1 MKLKPTILISGYRF
15 ALSVAFVTSG
25 LTVMAADIQDGGEY
39 YIVSEY
45 YNKVLGL
52 DSVSSQTPQLS
63 TYGTVKTQDAY
74 VFIAEKSSDPTYFYL
89 KNKATGKYLT
99 ASTSNAWSIVWKEG
113 KGTGNEYLWKFDVQM
128 GRTISSKKDS
138 GKTLGMDWSKDEFV
152 KAYYNKSYNSTSRFT
167 VVPVVD
173 GGVEASLQA
182 AETSVFTN
190 DIGRHEKDVYQVKG
204 SVEVTDTVDLHIVS
218 STPFSSVASV
228 NVKNKSSWVIF
239 DNVRPSEVINKWLP
253 YIKVNGTS
261 AINNYNVRVAI
272 YLDGAAVIPCT
283 SKDVVMTGYTET
295 GNSGNSIE
303 LTKKNYTTLDKNNN
317 LMRSFVLKRGYMAVV
332 ATGQSGEG
340 YSRVYVADHADL
352 VVNALPEA
360 LDRRVSSVHIKPWQY
375 VSKKGWCSTQNDN
388 GIAGG
393 ASAMKAS
400 WFYTWSADRST
411 TADCE
416 YVPIRQHIYWPS
428 MSTLSGK
435 ETSTHVLGF
444 NEPDHSEQH
453 DKCDCGGVISSW
465 TATTKS
471 KEMGTLPMRVGSP
484 APTDLSWVKEYIGHI
499 DDMAYRCDYVAL
511 HAYWGPNEANGAQ
524 AWYNRLKDVYD
535 NTKRPIWITE
545 WAYGASW
552 TSESWPSNYGEQLE
566 KNRKAIFEIVNMLE
580 SCPFV
585 ERYSYYQWDTS
596 SRRFIN
602 DDGWVTPAG
611 EVYQKTRSTF
621 AYNQKYQQA
630 PNWWRPSIKKAELS
644 VAGSSRNLIFTVN
657 NTNGDYADV
666 ITLEHY
672 SKATGQWTTLYE
684 WSDRSKFDD
693 GEQLI
698 YRMKPENID
707 FYEDRFRVKTV
718 SLYGT
723 ESMSIPVDMSGIVN
737 ADCNDGVNGW
747 TVSNVETSK
756 GEAADGDKE
765 NTYWNLWK
773 QNGVNSSMKQT
784 INKLPIGEYTLSVLA
799 RASSNTTIE
808 LKMTTISSSNETTT
822 VSKTFTGI
830 GATSPEGSEL
840 KNGWQRITLDPLMV
854 GMDYKVEIE
863 LTAKGIGSSWWS
875 ADDFRFS
882 FRTQEAAGIDI
893 HKPFLDTNATS
904 ESYSLDGRR
913 VDASTTH
920 GLIIQNGKKV
930 FRK

>member
-1 MKLKPTILISGYRF
+1 MKLKSTILIPGRHVL
-15 ALSVAFVTSG
+15 LSATLLASG

-39 YIVSEY
+39 YIVSDY

-52 DSVSSQTPQLS
+52 DSLSSETPQLS
-63 TYGTVKTQDAY
+63 EYGTVKTADAY
-74 VFIAEKSSDPTYFYL
+74 VFIAEKSSDPSYFYL
-89 KNKATGKYLT
+89 KSKATGKYLT
-99 ASTSNAWSIVWKEG
+99 ASTTNSWSLVWKDA
-113 KGTGNEYLWKFDVQM
+113 KGSGNEYLWNLDVQM
-128 GRTISSKKDS
+128 GRKISSKKNTGS
-138 GKTLGMDWSKDEFV
+138 MLGMDWSTDDFV
-152 KAYYNKSYNSTSRFT
+152 KTYYNKSYNSTCRFS

-173 GGVEASLQA
+173 GGVDASLLA

-190 DIGRHEKDVYQVKG
+190 EIGRKEKDIYQVNG
-204 SVEVTDTVDLHIVS
+204 SVEVSDTVDLHIVG
-218 STPFSSVASV
+218 STPFASVASV
-228 NVKNKSSWVIF
+228 NLKNKESWVIF

-253 YIKVNGTS
+253 YIKINGTS

-283 SKDVVMTGYTET
+283 STDVVMTGYTET
-295 GNSGNSIE
+295 SKGGNAIK
-303 LTKKNYTTLDKNNN
+303 LTKKNYATLDKNNN
-317 LMRSFVLKRGYMAVV
+317 MMRSFVLKRGYMAVV

-352 VVNALPEA
+352 VVDALPEA

-393 ASAMKAS
+393 TSAMKAS

-428 MSTLSGK
+428 MTTLAGK

-453 DKCDCGGVISSW
+453 ADCDCGGVISSW
-465 TATTKS
+465 TATTNS
-471 KEMGTLPMRVGSP
+471 KNMGTLPMRVGSP

-566 KNRKAIFEIVNMLE
+566 KNRKAIFDIVNMLE

-611 EVYQKTRSTF
+611 EVYKRTRSTF
-621 AYNQKYQQA
+621 AYNQNYQKA

-644 VAGSSRNLIFTVN
+644 IVGNSRNMVFTVK

-672 SKATGQWTTLYE
+672 SKATGKWTTLYE
-684 WSDRSKFDD
+684 WTDRSQFDN
-693 GEQLI
+693 EELT
-698 YRMKPENID
+698 YRMKPEGID
-707 FYEDRFRVKTV
+707 RYEDRFRVKTV
-718 SLYGT
+718 SVYGT
-723 ESMSIPVDMSGIVN
+723 ESMSVPADMSGIVN
-737 ADCNDGVNGW
+737 ADCNDGTNGW
-747 TVSNVETSK
+747 TVSDVETSK
-756 GEAADGDKE
+756 GEASDGDKE
-765 NTYWNLWK
+765 NTYWNMWK

-784 INKLPIGEYTLSVLA
+784 ISKLPVGEYTLSVLVRGSA
-799 RASSNTTIE
+799 TTTIE
-808 LKMTTISSSNETTT
+808 VKMTSISSYNEATT
-822 VSKTFTGI
+822 VSKTFVGQ

-840 KNGWQRITLDPLMV
+840 QNGWQRITLDPIMV
-854 GMDYKVEIE
+854 GQDYKVDIE
-863 LTAKGIGSSWWS
+863 LTAKGSGSSWWS

-882 FRTQEAAGIDI
+882 FRTKEAAGIETAVSVKD
-893 HKPFLDTNATS
+893 KTADAS
-904 ESYSLDGRR
+904 AYSLDGRR
-913 VDASTTH
+913 VDASTAH
-920 GLIIQNGKKV
+920 GLIIKNGKKI